1 MLMFECSRATA
12 FKAYLEAINTVKEE
26 ITFHLD
32 HEGLK
37 IEEMDP
43 SHVSLVCFKL
53 PYTYFDTWNVSEPE
67 TITVNLDTLLKS
79 IKKVDKD
86 EHLRFEYEG
95 DKLTLT
101 LISDI
106 QRKKVI
112 QCLELIEEELPTPRI
127 FFKSKVRMV
136 FNTFKRIL
144 EDFMTNQN
152 HLTIETSCFGNTV
165 DYSNTVSF
173 SNEGDEY
180 NESVILD
187 NDNDNILEIRVEKD
201 SRAVYD
207 IGNFIDFVKKAV
219 KLSEVITLN
228 YSEDMPFMLDIEI
241 PMGTLYLYCAPCI
254 GC

>member
-1 MLMFECSRATA
+1 MLMFECSRANA
-12 FKAYLEAINTVKEE
+12 FKSYLECISTIKEE

-53 PYTYFDTWNVSEPE
+53 PYTYFDKWDVSESE
-67 TITVNLDTLLKS
+67 KIMVNLDTLLKS

-86 EHLRFEYEG
+86 EYLRFDYEG

-112 QCLELIEEELPTPRI
+112 QCLGLIEEEILVPKI
-127 FFKSKVRMV
+127 FFKSKVRML

-144 EDFMTNQN
+144 EDFMTNEN
-152 HLTIETSCFGNTV
+152 HLTIKTS
-165 DYSNTVSF
+165 YSDDTVSF

-180 NESVILD
+180 NESVTLD
-187 NDNDNILEIRVEKD
+187 KDNDNILEIRVEED

-228 YSEDMPFMLDIEI
+228 YSEDMPFKIDIEI